1 MNVKKLLGCYLVVAA
16 LGPDYHNAFRL
27 RWNYDTKFRT
37 KIQESL
43 QIPNSKLQISE
54 PPRWV
59 VQTTAE
65 ICQILA
71 AFTLYL
77 GLKLI
82 APKKGR
88 LSVR

>member
-1 MNVKKLLGCYLVVAA
+1 MNFKKLFGCYLVVVAI
-16 LGPDYHNAFRL
+16 GPDYPSAFL
-27 RWNYDTKFRT
+27 TRWNYDTKFRT
-37 KIQESL
+37 SIQESL
-43 QIPNSKLQISE
+43 QSSAKE

-59 VQTTAE
+59 VRMTSE

-71 AFTLYL
+71 ALSLYQ

-82 APKKGR
+82 TPKKGR